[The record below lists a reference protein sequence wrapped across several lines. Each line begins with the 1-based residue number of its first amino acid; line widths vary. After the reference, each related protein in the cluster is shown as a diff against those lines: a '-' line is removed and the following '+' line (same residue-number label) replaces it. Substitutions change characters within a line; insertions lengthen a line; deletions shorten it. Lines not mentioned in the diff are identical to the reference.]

1 MSYSEELLSNLAPIA
16 HKICIERGY
25 EIEYI
30 NPQKEDDMPV
40 YVELRDGSKFI
51 PTKDEILQA
60 WETLQNEVVPEQEI
74 LDVQVQLD
82 NTNKRLATL
91 EAQLNSI
98 KDLLIK
104 LNS

>member
-1 MSYSEELLSNLAPIA
+1 MTYSDELLSNLAPIA
-16 HKICIERGY
+16 HRICKDKGL

-30 NPQKEDDMPV
+30 NPQKEDAMPV

-51 PTKDEILQA
+51 PTKEEILQA
-60 WETLQNEVVPEQEI
+60 WETIQSEIVPEQEI

>member
-1 MSYSEELLSNLAPIA
+1 MSYSEELLNNLAPIA

-51 PTKDEILQA
+51 PTKDEILKA